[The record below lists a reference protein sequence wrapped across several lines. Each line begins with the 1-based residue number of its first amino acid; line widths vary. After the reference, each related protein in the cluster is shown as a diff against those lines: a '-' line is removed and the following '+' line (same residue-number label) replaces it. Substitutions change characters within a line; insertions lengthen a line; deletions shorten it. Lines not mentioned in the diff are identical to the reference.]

1 MVENLVSHL
10 TDRLDFLFAI
20 LLVYFSGRKLLEE
33 YIEKVFD
40 NESGVTR
47 YKCIL
52 CGKINNRKG
61 HAENHIENIHFP
73 GAFSYD
79 CKYCEMTFSSKNS
92 LYKHVHRMHKQ
103 S

>member
-1 MVENLVSHL
+1 
-10 TDRLDFLFAI
+10 
-20 LLVYFSGRKLLEE
+20 VYFSGRKLLEE